1 MTDDAPE
8 RLLERLA
15 MLLRECA
22 PAAVAVSG
30 GVDSMTLAAVAATV
44 LGDEVTMFHAV
55 SPAVPRAATARVER
69 HAIRAS
75 WRLVKLDA
83 GEFAD
88 QRYIDNPANRC
99 FFCKQN
105 LYGTLAART
114 SAQLLSGTNLDDL
127 DDWRPGL
134 AAAAAVG
141 VRHPFVEAHIDKAGI
156 RVLARYLGLDDLAEL
171 PAAPCLSSRV
181 ETGISIEA
189 RDLGFVDAA
198 ETLVRHVLAPRTV
211 RCRLRR
217 EGIVIELDDEAR
229 AGLSAE
235 KFANLHRELSDL
247 ARRHHVDGQ
256 VEIAT
261 YRRGSAFLRGH
272 GDP

>member
-1 MTDDAPE
+1 MTDVAAE
-8 RLLERLA
+8 ELLERLTTV
-15 MLLRECA
+15 LLACA

-30 GVDSMTLAAVAATV
+30 GVDSMTLASVAATV
-44 LGDEVTMFHAV
+44 LGNEVTMFHAI

-69 HAIRAS
+69 HAMRGG
-75 WRLVKLDA
+75 WRLVQLDA

-88 QRYIDNPANRC
+88 QRYLENPANRC

-114 SAQLLSGTNLDDL
+114 IAQLLSGTNLDDL

-134 AAAAAVG
+134 AAAAANG
-141 VRHPFVEAHIDKAGI
+141 VRHPFVEANIDKAGI
-156 RVLARYLGLDDLAEL
+156 RVLARYLGLHDLAEL

-181 ETGISIEA
+181 ETGIPIAA

-198 ETLVRHVLAPRTV
+198 ETLVRHALAPHTV

-217 EGIVIELDDEAR
+217 DGIVIELDEETR
-229 AGLSAE
+229 VGLSEDKMATVYQ
-235 KFANLHRELSDL
+235 ALSDL
-247 ARRHHVDGQ
+247 ARQHHVDGR
-256 VEIAT
+256 VEIAA
-261 YRRGSAFLRGH
+261 YRRGSAFLREH
-272 GDP
+272 